1 MLNSLIIHR
10 AINMQLQVGATEKPI
25 FPNNYN
31 KTVYYQIKK
40 LNLIYNN
47 VLI

>member
-1 MLNSLIIHR
+1 
-10 AINMQLQVGATEKPI
+10 MQLQVGATEKPI

-40 LNLIYNN
+40 LNLIYNIIYSYKLKKVTFPQDN
-47 VLI
+47 